1 MFLAVQTTCSQTT
14 TWRKRERSP
23 DFADEYCDVDEF
35 FLADRRSP
43 RSVPGPIPMIDTTTI
58 GYGILR
64 L

>member
-35 FLADRRSP
+35 SSRTGDLQDRYLGQSR
-43 RSVPGPIPMIDTTTI
+43 
-58 GYGILR
+58 
-64 L
+64 